1 MGQTSE
7 LHIQLQD
14 ELINTINA
22 VDNGNTT
29 PLDALLY
36 LRNHRQALE
45 LSIEITKQFEEQ
57 YFDKI
62 VENAEQYGGKY
73 KGHEIKAVNGRKIYD
88 CTNVPEYQKASAEV
102 KKIADKYKSAFE
114 GVQRGIVQITTVD
127 GVQYWVD
134 ENGELQPFPEL
145 KHGKSYL
152 TIKNTGSVDQF

>member
-1 MGQTSE
+1 MGKTSE

-36 LRNHRQALE
+36 LRSHRQALE

-62 VENAEQYGGKY
+62 D
-73 KGHEIKAVNGRKIYD
+73 RK
-88 CTNVPEYQKASAEV
+88 
-102 KKIADKYKSAFE
+102 
-114 GVQRGIVQITTVD
+114 
-127 GVQYWVD
+127 
-134 ENGELQPFPEL
+134 
-145 KHGKSYL
+145 
-152 TIKNTGSVDQF
+152 SVV